1 MTTATSPSSAL
12 QAPRSPGKAL
22 NIALWAFQI
31 ALAGMFFLAGGNK
44 LGGNAQMVG
53 LFDVIGIGQW
63 FRYLTGGLEVVG
75 AAALLIPRLSGA
87 GAALLVPVMLGAIAT
102 HVAVLHNGPAMPLG
116 LLVGLLFVAWG
127 RRAQLVA
134 LARRVRG

>member
-1 MTTATSPSSAL
+1 MTTATSPSPAL

-22 NIALWAFQI
+22 NVALWVFQVL
-31 ALAGMFFLAGGNK
+31 LAAMFFLAGGNK

-53 LFDVIGIGQW
+53 LFEVIGIGQW
-63 FRYLTGGLEVVG
+63 FRYLTGGLEVLG

-87 GAALLVPVMLGAIAT
+87 GAALLVPVMLGAVAT
-102 HVAVLHNGPAMPLG
+102 HLAVLHNSPAIPLA
-116 LLVGLLFVAWG
+116 LLAGLLFVAWG

-134 LARRVRG
+134 LARRGGG